1 MLTIALEPEAAALF
15 VKHLPVERKV
25 DGKRGDG
32 FKTFA
37 PGSSYI
43 VVDAGGLQI
52 YLFLF
57 LIQYS
62 QTFKYITFLYITGE
76 TVCINDYVLSF

>member
-43 VVDAGGLQI
+43 VVDAGGFKI
-52 YLFLF
+52 YLFSF

-62 QTFKYITFLYITGE
+62 QTPFFTLFERLYA
-76 TVCINDYVLSF
+76 